1 MNLETEG
8 KAKVFV
14 KELGALEFI
23 FTTEGVVTFQTQIPD
38 ITNDGLL
45 IYEVS
50 FFHEEGT
57 TFYRV
62 ESMDAFLS
70 DMQIFEIKKVYQDSN
85 ASHILYHRSYN
96 SDVIENDLTC
106 FNLGDYNIMFKFEDK
121 DLKDEEQIES
131 LNKELKEHVKAE
143 RFEEADKISKLIKQI
158 KSKL

>member
-1 MNLETEG
+1 MNLETEE

-14 KELGALEFI
+14 RELGALEFV
-23 FTTEGVVTFQTQIPD
+23 FTTEGVATFQTQIPD
-38 ITNDGLL
+38 VTDDGLL

-50 FFHEEGT
+50 FFSDDGA

-62 ESMDAFLS
+62 ESMDSFLS

-96 SDVIENDLTC
+96 SDIIENDLTC

-121 DLKDEEQIES
+121 ELSNEEQIES
-131 LNKELKEHVKAE
+131 LKQDLKEHVDNE
-143 RFEEADKISKLIKQI
+143 RFEQAEQISKLI
-158 KSKL
+158 SKLESK

>member
-1 MNLETEG
+1 MNLETEE

-14 KELGALEFI
+14 RELGALEFV
-23 FTTEGVVTFQTQIPD
+23 FTTEGVATFQTQIPD
-38 ITNDGLL
+38 ITDDGLL

-50 FFHEEGT
+50 FFSDDGA

-62 ESMDAFLS
+62 ESMDSFLS

-96 SDVIENDLTC
+96 SDIIENDLTC

-121 DLKDEEQIES
+121 ELSNEEQIES
-131 LNKELKEHVKAE
+131 LKQDLKEHVVNE
-143 RFEEADKISKLIKQI
+143 RFEQAEQISKLI
-158 KSKL
+158 SKLENK